1 MKIIFDFYCQASH
14 SYWFTFLECTGMHVL
29 HFDADQ
35 LASYRKRLL
44 RNYSERKHGEYFSQ
58 AVWVA

>member
-1 MKIIFDFYCQASH
+1 MNA
-14 SYWFTFLECTGMHVL
+14 L

-44 RNYSERKHGEYFSQ
+44 GNYSERKHGEYFSQ